1 VGQGVY
7 EGRSV
12 MAKSK
17 EEKAAYFRA
26 YYIANKDKLSAK
38 NKKWYINNKEKA
50 LAYGKAWNESN
61 KEYIKECR
69 EVNKEK
75 VAEKQKLY
83 REANK
88 DKIAA
93 QNKAYREANKDKCRE
108 TYKKWAANNKERL
121 REYSKTY
128 SSLGKRKEY
137 QQKNKHIYQNNSAKY
152 RALKRKQIPIH
163 LRDCSHE
170 KQRMLQIYKLS
181 NIISVATGVQHHVDH
196 MWPLN
201 DGGPHWSG
209 NLQVIPAYDNLSKNA
224 SVCEDTKNTVIKSL
238 YTFESERNI

>member
-93 QNKAYREANKDKCRE
+93 QNKAYREANIDKCRKA
-108 TYKKWAANNKERL
+108 TKKWYINNKERL
-121 REYSKTY
+121 REYSKSY
-128 SSLGKRKEY
+128 SALGKRKEY

-181 NIISVATGVQHHVDH
+181 NIISVTTGVQHHVDH
-196 MWPLN
+196 MWPLA

-209 NLQVIPAYDNLSKNA
+209 NLQVIPAYDNISKSA
-224 SVCEDTKNTVIKSL
+224 SVCEDTKSTIIKSL
-238 YTFESERNI
+238 YTFESERSI